1 MSHIIHVG
9 QDIDLM
15 TCLYKECVDGD
26 CQGGNPC
33 QLEYLQPDQH
43 SEGDHAYAAIQHNLS

>member
-9 QDIDLM
+9 HDIDLM